1 MPDLLPKACLRSNSV
16 TKQQCPHFHVQLSI
30 GLVLPTLLVWRAQ
43 LATARRLCQEDA
55 PAGPHGES
63 LQREFERSSYARLC
77 QPALRAA
84 GLAGWWLPL
93 LVAALVG
100 YQAGRLRSGGNV
112 GAGD

>member
-1 MPDLLPKACLRSNSV
+1 M
-16 TKQQCPHFHVQLSI
+16 QLSV

-43 LATARRLCQEDA
+43 LATARRLCQDA
-55 PAGPHGES
+55 PPGPQRGS
-63 LQREFERSSYARLC
+63 LQQDFERSSYARLC

-100 YQAGRLRSGGNV
+100 CQAGRLRSGGNV
-112 GAGD
+112 GGGD